1 MSVFIGEAALR
12 CLVGHGGI
20 PVTLS
25 PNILMLSC
33 MHHAKVGN
41 CQPRMLNYG
50 SARAIQWGFHEICV
64 NHRALGGSTVRSV
77 CTSGCSGVVWLG
89 TTCFCGSAKLPTRRG
104 AALVLGLMPSRSH
117 RIDDKL
123 DRLMARAK
131 ELQVDTEMRDLEDQ
145 MPLSPVA
152 RIAHPHRPPPRW
164 SEKAAHSAAQAAAEA
179 AAQRAVAAEAE
190 SRQRAAAAQ
199 SAAAAAAAAE
209 FAAGAALE
217 EAHAASSA
225 AAARRSAAVGTRRRP
240 PAQATVG
247 SGADEPAAEA
257 LKRHMEG
264 GDWVCAARVAV
275 AQRVEA
281 RWLSWCRHSSWSRHS
296 CWGLLSWRPPRMGPP
311 GASCWVAL
319 RTQVGAPEPLG
330 PPTLGL
336 CGATVSACLGSRVS
350 RLSAHQVAMAIQQT
364 LQQPATGTWPGD
376 PAPPAACDEAATAL
390 AISTLA
396 AEAAAAAPVR
406 ASTPAPKPT
415 AEPAAAVEPE
425 PAPVEPERRRN
436 SARAWAREDA
446 HERVK
451 ARVYGGGGAGVGG
464 PPPPPTPAPSFLGAS
479 QRAITAEASRLG
491 ASSGHE
497 HAYDH
502 PPLTFGSHLPKM
514 GRPQRRGGGGGG
526 SAALLPTG
534 GGSGGG
540 GSGGGGSGGGGGGG
554 NGDGG
559 GGFGASE
566 AEAADARL
574 FAWHTGG
581 KAAFEADKATEG

>member
-1 MSVFIGEAALR
+1 
-12 CLVGHGGI
+12 
-20 PVTLS
+20 
-25 PNILMLSC
+25 
-33 MHHAKVGN
+33 
-41 CQPRMLNYG
+41 
-50 SARAIQWGFHEICV
+50 
-64 NHRALGGSTVRSV
+64 
-77 CTSGCSGVVWLG
+77 
-89 TTCFCGSAKLPTRRG
+89 
-104 AALVLGLMPSRSH
+104 MPSRSH

-152 RIAHPHRPPPRW
+152 RMAHPHRPPPRW

-275 AQRVEA
+275 A
-281 RWLSWCRHSSWSRHS
+281 
-296 CWGLLSWRPPRMGPP
+296 
-311 GASCWVAL
+311 
-319 RTQVGAPEPLG
+319 
-330 PPTLGL
+330 
-336 CGATVSACLGSRVS
+336 
-350 RLSAHQVAMAIQQT
+350 MAIQQT

-376 PAPPAACDEAATAL
+376 PAPPAACDEAATSL

-396 AEAAAAAPVR
+396 AEAAAATPQR
-406 ASTPAPKPT
+406 ISTPAP
-415 AEPAAAVEPE
+415 EPAVEPSPVVE

-479 QRAITAEASRLG
+479 QRAIAAEASRLG

-514 GRPQRRGGGGGG
+514 GRPLRRGGGGGG
-526 SAALLPTG
+526 CAALLPTG
-534 GGSGGG
+534 GGSSGSG
-540 GSGGGGSGGGGGGG
+540 GSGGGG
-554 NGDGG
+554 GDGG
-559 GGFGASE
+559 GGFGATE

-581 KAAFEADKATEG
+581 KAAFESDKATEG

>member
-1 MSVFIGEAALR
+1 
-12 CLVGHGGI
+12 
-20 PVTLS
+20 
-25 PNILMLSC
+25 
-33 MHHAKVGN
+33 
-41 CQPRMLNYG
+41 
-50 SARAIQWGFHEICV
+50 
-64 NHRALGGSTVRSV
+64 
-77 CTSGCSGVVWLG
+77 
-89 TTCFCGSAKLPTRRG
+89 
-104 AALVLGLMPSRSH
+104 MPSRSH

-152 RIAHPHRPPPRW
+152 RMAHPHRPPPRW
-164 SEKAAHSAAQAAAEA
+164 SQKAAHSAAQAAAEA

-275 AQRVEA
+275 PQRVEGGSLGGA
-281 RWLSWCRHSSWSRHS
+281 TAVWE
-296 CWGLLSWRPPRMGPP
+296 LLSWWPPRMGPARA
-311 GASCWVAL
+311 GLLCAL
-319 RTQVGAPEPLG
+319 RSSARAAR

-336 CGATVSACLGSRVS
+336 CDATVSACLGSRVL
-350 RLSAHQVAMAIQQT
+350 RLSTHQVAMAIQQT

-376 PAPPAACDEAATAL
+376 PAPPAACDEAATSL

-396 AEAAAAAPVR
+396 AEAAAATPQR
-406 ASTPAPKPT
+406 ISTPAP
-415 AEPAAAVEPE
+415 EPAVEPSPVVE
-425 PAPVEPERRRN
+425 PPPMEPERRRN

-479 QRAITAEASRLG
+479 QRAIAAEASRLG

-514 GRPQRRGGGGGG
+514 GRPLRRGGGGGGG

-534 GGSGGG
+534 GGSSGSG
-540 GSGGGGSGGGGGGG
+540 GSGGGG
-554 NGDGG
+554 
-559 GGFGASE
+559 FGATE

-581 KAAFEADKATEG
+581 KAAFESDKATEG

>member
-1 MSVFIGEAALR
+1 
-12 CLVGHGGI
+12 
-20 PVTLS
+20 
-25 PNILMLSC
+25 
-33 MHHAKVGN
+33 
-41 CQPRMLNYG
+41 
-50 SARAIQWGFHEICV
+50 
-64 NHRALGGSTVRSV
+64 
-77 CTSGCSGVVWLG
+77 
-89 TTCFCGSAKLPTRRG
+89 
-104 AALVLGLMPSRSH
+104 MPSRSH

-152 RIAHPHRPPPRW
+152 RMAHPHRPPPRW

-275 AQRVEA
+275 A
-281 RWLSWCRHSSWSRHS
+281 
-296 CWGLLSWRPPRMGPP
+296 
-311 GASCWVAL
+311 
-319 RTQVGAPEPLG
+319 
-330 PPTLGL
+330 
-336 CGATVSACLGSRVS
+336 
-350 RLSAHQVAMAIQQT
+350 MAIQQT

-376 PAPPAACDEAATAL
+376 PAPPAACDEAATSL

-396 AEAAAAAPVR
+396 AEAAAAAPLR
-406 ASTPAPKPT
+406 TSTPVS
-415 AEPAAAVEPE
+415 EPASPPAPAVEE
-425 PAPVEPERRRN
+425 PAPAAEPERRRN

-464 PPPPPTPAPSFLGAS
+464 PPPPPTPTASFLGAS
-479 QRAITAEASRLG
+479 QRAIAAEASRLG
-491 ASSGHE
+491 ASGGHE

-514 GRPQRRGGGGGG
+514 GRPPRRSSGGGG

-540 GSGGGGSGGGGGGG
+540 GSGGGGGGGADD
-554 NGDGG
+554 DGG
-559 GGFGASE
+559 GGFGAAE

-581 KAAFEADKATEG
+581 KAAFESDKATEG

>member
-1 MSVFIGEAALR
+1 
-12 CLVGHGGI
+12 
-20 PVTLS
+20 
-25 PNILMLSC
+25 
-33 MHHAKVGN
+33 
-41 CQPRMLNYG
+41 
-50 SARAIQWGFHEICV
+50 
-64 NHRALGGSTVRSV
+64 
-77 CTSGCSGVVWLG
+77 
-89 TTCFCGSAKLPTRRG
+89 
-104 AALVLGLMPSRSH
+104 MPSRSH

-152 RIAHPHRPPPRW
+152 RMAHPHRPPPRW

-275 AQRVEA
+275 PQRVEGGSLGGA
-281 RWLSWCRHSSWSRHS
+281 TGLVAPQLLEIAELVAFLDGSSA
-296 CWGLLSWRPPRMGPP
+296 GLL
-311 GASCWVAL
+311 CAL
-319 RTQVGAPEPLG
+319 RSSARAAR

-336 CGATVSACLGSRVS
+336 CGATVSTCLGSRVL
-350 RLSAHQVAMAIQQT
+350 RLSTHQVAMAIQQT

-376 PAPPAACDEAATAL
+376 PAPPAACDEAATSL

-396 AEAAAAAPVR
+396 AEAAAATPQR
-406 ASTPAPKPT
+406 ISTPAP
-415 AEPAAAVEPE
+415 EPEVEPMVE

-451 ARVYGGGGAGVGG
+451 ARVYGADGAGVGG
-464 PPPPPTPAPSFLGAS
+464 PPPPPTPATSFLGAS
-479 QRAITAEASRLG
+479 QRAIAAEASRLG

-514 GRPQRRGGGGGG
+514 GRPLRRGGGGGG

-534 GGSGGG
+534 GGSSGSG
-540 GSGGGGSGGGGGGG
+540 GSGGGGV
-554 NGDGG
+554 
-559 GGFGASE
+559 GFGATE

-581 KAAFEADKATEG
+581 KAAFESDKATEG